1 MRILWLF
8 LLCYT
13 SLLATDATLDIVKTI
28 GKLPKVAIFYQN
40 TDPYLK
46 KIVRLLASDLKI
58 SGHFEV
64 MGTPQIQT
72 QTPSYDSLAT
82 KGIQILVE
90 IKADQN
96 HQIHA
101 TLYDIANRS
110 IKASKDYEFNTK
122 ALYPFIAHHIA
133 IDTNALIQAPSIAW
147 MQRMVVF
154 AKYLSPGVTSIVVAD
169 YTLSYQ
175 QEIIKNNLLNI
186 FPKWANAD
194 QSAIYFTEY
203 LREPTIIKYNIHTGK
218 SEVITQSS
226 GMAAVSSVS
235 KDGNK
240 LLLSLAPEGQTDIF
254 LYDTLKKSLKRLT
267 TYSGIDVMGT
277 FVDNEKAMVF
287 VSDRSGYPNIYLKK
301 LRESAPVE
309 QVVFYAKNNDS
320 ITASGDNIVYVS
332 REDKDAN
339 GQSTFNLHLITLKSD
354 YVRRLTVSGVNQM
367 PRFSYDGKAVMFLKK
382 AAAQSALG
390 VILLDSNQSYLFPLE
405 NLEIQSFDW

>member
-28 GKLPKVAIFYQN
+28 GKLPKVAISYQN

-46 KIVRLLASDLKI
+46 KIAHLLASDLKI

-64 MGTPQIQT
+64 AGTPQIQT
-72 QTPSYDSLAT
+72 QTPSYDTLAT

-90 IKADQN
+90 MKADQN

-110 IKASKDYEFNTK
+110 IKSSKDYTFNTK

-175 QEIIKNNLLNI
+175 KEIIKNNLLNI
-186 FPKWANAD
+186 FPKWANAN
-194 QSAIYFTEY
+194 QSAIYFTQY
-203 LREPTIIKYNIHTGK
+203 LREPTIIKYDIHTGK

-240 LLLSLAPEGQTDIF
+240 LLLSLAPDGQTDIF
-254 LYDTLKKSLKRLT
+254 LYDTLKKNLKRLT

-309 QVVFYAKNNDS
+309 QVVFYSKNNDS
-320 ITASGDNIVYVS
+320 LTASGDNIVYVS

-354 YVRRLTVSGVNQM
+354 YVRRLTVSGINQM

-382 AAAQSALG
+382 AASQSALG